1 MSLAIID
8 ASALLALLL
17 AEPGHERVR
26 AALAES
32 AMTTVN
38 LGEVVGHLARNG
50 AAEAEIHEVLDP
62 LPIERIPF
70 DEELAYAVGLLLP
83 LTREAGLSLGD
94 RACLALAR
102 RLGAPALTADRSW
115 AGIAKAAGA
124 AIVLV
129 R

>member
-1 MSLAIID
+1 MSLAVID

-26 AALAES
+26 AALPES

-38 LGEVVGHLARNG
+38 LGEVVGHFARNG
-50 AAEAEIHEVLDP
+50 AAEAEIREVLEP
-62 LPIERIPF
+62 LPIARVPF
-70 DEELAYAVGLLLP
+70 DEALAYEAGLLLP
-83 LTREAGLSLGD
+83 LTRAAGLSLGD

-115 AGIAKAAGA
+115 PAIAKVAGV
-124 AIVLV
+124 AIALV